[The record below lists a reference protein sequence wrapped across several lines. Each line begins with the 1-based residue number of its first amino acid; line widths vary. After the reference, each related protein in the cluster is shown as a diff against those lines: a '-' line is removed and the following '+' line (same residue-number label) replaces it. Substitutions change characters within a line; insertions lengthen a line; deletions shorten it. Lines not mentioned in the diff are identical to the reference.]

1 MLSLPLPLL
10 LLLSLSTSATDPD
23 GAPVRLRDVGA
34 AQELVASAEVVVVG
48 FFKEDGGQGFQEF
61 LSVASRLQTLPF
73 ALCSEPEVWQ
83 LYNITGDT
91 VSIFRQTDSHQE
103 NLQLQERMK
112 IDSDGLTRF
121 IRTNELYYL
130 TEYND
135 MTAVGLFSSPVRAH
149 LLLLADKRSAGF
161 AQLRE
166 LLRALAPQY
175 RGQLLFVLIDG
186 AVSSNRR
193 SLEYFGLKSHD
204 LPAVGLYDTQTDRKW
219 LMQAQEVTTEHVQE
233 FCYSYLRGDLQ
244 EQNDPPT
251 SAATHSKSE
260 L

>member
-1 MLSLPLPLL
+1 
-10 LLLSLSTSATDPD
+10 
-23 GAPVRLRDVGA
+23 
-34 AQELVASAEVVVVG
+34 
-48 FFKEDGGQGFQEF
+48 GFQEF
-61 LSVASRLQTLPF
+61 LSVASRLQALPF

-83 LYNITGDT
+83 FYNITGDT

-135 MTAVGLFSSPVRAH
+135 MTAVGLFSSAVRAH

-166 LLRALAPQY
+166 LLKALAPQY
-175 RGQLLFVLIDG
+175 RGQ
-186 AVSSNRR
+186 VSPARR
-193 SLEYFGLKSHD
+193 TAPPWRCAALSMSAQLTGFEPSWTASISTG
-204 LPAVGLYDTQTDRKW
+204 PASSW
-219 LMQAQEVTTEHVQE
+219 PMI
-233 FCYSYLRGDLQ
+233 
-244 EQNDPPT
+244 
-251 SAATHSKSE
+251 
-260 L
+260 